1 MKQSDRPGWA
11 HDDPRNDRVYL
22 GILIALMATVAIGAA
37 VAIAGEM
44 FFASTAMKDVGFGAA
59 VVAGVLYFA
68 FRFWGRLRAQ
78 RYMQEKRRR
87 ELTRG
92 FDDTDDDDDGG
103 NGGGN
108 GGGAR

>member
-22 GILIALMATVAIGAA
+22 GILIALMATVAIGAV

-44 FFASTAMKDVGFGAA
+44 VFANPAMKDVGFGAA

-78 RYMQEKRRR
+78 KYMQEKRRR
-87 ELTRG
+87 DLTRG
-92 FDDTDDDDDGG
+92 FAEAGDDEDGG

-108 GGGAR
+108 GDRAR